1 MEHNR
6 NRPGSPGRE
15 ELSGLRGATL
25 VARFV
30 CELAML
36 AALAFW
42 GYVVGEGVWAWLL
55 GLAAPAVAAGVWG
68 TLVAPRAR
76 VPVPA
81 PVRVT
86 VELVLYAAAAVG
98 LAAAG
103 QPVAAVVLGVGGL
116 VTSILNDLQE
126 RRAGPDVRR
135 QPR

>member
-1 MEHNR
+1 MERNR
-6 NRPGSPGRE
+6 NARMATGRE
-15 ELSGLRGATL
+15 DLSGLRGATL
-25 VARFV
+25 TARFL

-55 GLAAPAVAAGVWG
+55 GLAAPLVAAIVWG
-68 TLVAPRAR
+68 TFVAPRAK

-81 PVRVT
+81 PVRVAI
-86 VELVLYAAAAVG
+86 ELVLYAAAAAG

-103 QPVAAVVLGVGGL
+103 QPVAAVVLAVGGL
-116 VTSILNDLQE
+116 VTSVANDLQE

-135 QPR
+135 R